1 MAAEERLAR
10 QRWSIWPF
18 KLCFFK
24 RSFTFRRFLHSDK
37 RQKKTRKW
45 RMMNKSWPKYIY
57 IYICGNFCFKW
68 KVFSPWETPVMNMGM
83 RCFHMGMFRQTWSPS
98 AWKFKFFKNSL
109 SNNTPSNYYIYRWW
123 FPIFLFSPPKIGVSW
138 SNLTNIFRMGWFNHQ
153 PDILLEHMTYT
164 NQLRI

>member
-57 IYICGNFCFKW
+57 ISVVTFVLNERFFRHERHLWWTWGCD
-68 KVFSPWETPVMNMGM
+68 VF
-83 RCFHMGMFRQTWSPS
+83 TWGCSVKLGVQ
-98 AWKFKFFKNSL
+98 ALENL
-109 SNNTPSNYYIYRWW
+109 SFLKIHWVTTHHQIIISIGGGFQY
-123 FPIFLFSPPKIGVSW
+123 FLFSPPKIGVSW